1 MSLLTR
7 RAPHVV
13 EVQNRRV
20 ELDKAKRRYWVNDG
34 ERVRHRC
41 AVQPARDWSSAEE
54 EVGLKGIQVLDMRV
68 VLSKEWTGDENSYI
82 YWEGDIYEMIGAP
95 QHQMMSRRTSHWRI
109 TMKRIGKDPN
119 ASDG

>member
-13 EVQNRRV
+13 EVQNRRA
-20 ELDKAKRRYWVNDG
+20 ELDKAKRRYWVNVG

-68 VLSKEWTGDENSYI
+68 ILSKEWSGDENSYI

-95 QHQMMSRRTSHWRI
+95 QHQKMSRRTSHWRI
-109 TMKRIGKDPN
+109 TVKRIGKDPD
-119 ASDG
+119 A